1 MEMPACCLRFDA
13 VRFVDSTAAQVTKV
27 YRALGVWRMA
37 APVLPDLDTAEGRA
51 EAIRL
56 LDPDFQGLLERKGLS
71 DRLQGTLSNAG
82 VRSISL
88 FSVIGD
94 TAAEVRTFAVDHCNL
109 DRGRDVVA
117 VAGMIDAWQASKTRM
132 ATRNQSEADAVNAS
146 IPPPLNKAEAQ
157 DLRVRF
163 EQLHYKLEDK
173 VTPSTGTL
181 EQLFEQIETGEWKR
195 MSLVMFLSRD
205 DADSEPM
212 AATLDKNGTVRVK
225 KGYGE
230 SKPPKSGEDLRQRV
244 KLLGHTYLFAQL
256 KFPNR
261 HELRNIGPNLFHK
274 YADFLLGEHVMGL
287 QAKDSRG
294 EVVAT
299 PSLELVLSY
308 EFQVRKLMVKYM
320 NEGTEMVQALED
332 AMKDPTIKERYF
344 LTPAALDAA
353 MSGRDQ
359 GRKSRSPRRERSRE
373 ESYPRGSQSF
383 GKGKGGKGRKGKG
396 KSMHTKT
403 PDGRDICFAWNNRYQ
418 RCRYQCGRVHCCQI
432 CFGTHP
438 AHSCKKGKGTPQPEK
453 AGEGKANKWS
463 SESPRAPLPLGAED
477 DKTRRDTVQVTE
489 GSSEVLEETAV
500 DHKNSGR
507 GPGRAEIPSSFT
519 LKVLYLFAGA
529 ERKTSVV
536 ECLRRL
542 TKDAGWELEAHE
554 IDLKRGKG
562 FDLTQERL
570 QSKILSDIAAGLFH
584 CVICTP
590 PCSTW
595 TRVRMANR
603 RGPPPLRSKEHP
615 WGYPW
620 VKRRFQHE

>member
-1 MEMPACCLRFDA
+1 
-13 VRFVDSTAAQVTKV
+13 
-27 YRALGVWRMA
+27 MA

-403 PDGRDICFAWNNRYQ
+403 PDGRDICFAWNNRDQ
-418 RCRYQCGRVHCCQI
+418 RCCYQCGRVHCCQI

-438 AHSCKKGKGTPQPEK
+438 AHSCKKGKGTPQPDT
-453 AGEGKANKWS
+453 AGEGKANK
-463 SESPRAPLPLGAED
+463 
-477 DKTRRDTVQVTE
+477 
-489 GSSEVLEETAV
+489 
-500 DHKNSGR
+500 
-507 GPGRAEIPSSFT
+507 
-519 LKVLYLFAGA
+519 
-529 ERKTSVV
+529 
-536 ECLRRL
+536 
-542 TKDAGWELEAHE
+542 
-554 IDLKRGKG
+554 
-562 FDLTQERL
+562 
-570 QSKILSDIAAGLFH
+570 
-584 CVICTP
+584 
-590 PCSTW
+590 
-595 TRVRMANR
+595 
-603 RGPPPLRSKEHP
+603 
-615 WGYPW
+615 
-620 VKRRFQHE
+620 

>member
-1 MEMPACCLRFDA
+1 
-13 VRFVDSTAAQVTKV
+13 
-27 YRALGVWRMA
+27 MA
-37 APVLPDLDTAEGRA
+37 AVPPPDLDTAEGRA
-51 EAIRL
+51 EAIKL

-88 FSVIGD
+88 FAVIGD
-94 TAAEVRTFAVDHCNL
+94 TAADVRTFAVDHCNL

-117 VAGMIDAWQASKTRM
+117 VAGMIDAWQACKTRM
-132 ATRNQSEADAVNAS
+132 VTRNQSEADAVNAS
-146 IPPPLNKAEAQ
+146 MPPPLNKAEAQ

-163 EQLHYKLEDK
+163 EQLHYRLEDK

-230 SKPPKSGEDLRQRV
+230 SKPPKTGEELRQRV

-261 HELRNIGPNLFHK
+261 HELRNIGPNLFNK

-320 NEGTEMVQALED
+320 NDGVDMVRALKE
-332 AMKDPTIKERYF
+332 AMKDSTTKERYF

-359 GRKSRSPRRERSRE
+359 GRGSRSPRRDHSRE
-373 ESYPRGSQSF
+373 DGYTRGSQPS
-383 GKGKGGKGRKGKG
+383 GKGKGGKARSKGGKG
-396 KSMHTKT
+396 KSLHTKT
-403 PDGRDICFAWNNRYQ
+403 PDGRDICFAWNNRDQ
-418 RCRYQCGRVHCCQI
+418 RCRYQCGRRTAARFVSAITQRI
-432 CFGTHP
+432 R
-438 AHSCKKGKGTPQPEK
+438 ARKEK
-453 AGEGKANKWS
+453 E
-463 SESPRAPLPLGAED
+463 PRSQ
-477 DKTRRDTVQVTE
+477 TR
-489 GSSEVLEETAV
+489 L
-500 DHKNSGR
+500 GR
-507 GPGRAEIPSSFT
+507 GRRTSEATRAQGR
-519 LKVLYLFAGA
+519 
-529 ERKTSVV
+529 
-536 ECLRRL
+536 
-542 TKDAGWELEAHE
+542 
-554 IDLKRGKG
+554 
-562 FDLTQERL
+562 
-570 QSKILSDIAAGLFH
+570 
-584 CVICTP
+584 P
-590 PCSTW
+590 P
-595 TRVRMANR
+595 
-603 RGPPPLRSKEHP
+603 
-615 WGYPW
+615 PW
-620 VKRRFQHE
+620 VKRMTT